1 LLSSFRQLLRI
12 VCGCPG
18 SMYYSIVSNPPIKE
32 LRRNIHSLSWFWD
45 HHQRGLLNLEPSYQR
60 RSVWNQDD
68 KDYFIDTVLN
78 NYPASAIFLCQTI
91 SDEGYSKLSIV
102 DGKQR
107 LSTLF
112 EFINGEFPIY
122 EKATIESLRG
132 KYFQDLDTDI
142 KQKFWK
148 YQFAVEY
155 LPENESIINL
165 IFDRINRNTIKLTSQ
180 ELRHAKFNGE
190 FITTVEELTDWMF
203 NELGN
208 NFPAIDKRSKKQM
221 KDNEMVA
228 QLLLLLEEGV
238 RAYSQDYLDKAFSDR
253 DINWEE
259 KSEIDNEF
267 RSTIQIIK
275 QIIDSSSNLN
285 LTKTR
290 LKNQA
295 DFYSFFGAIAELKQE
310 GKLPQNY
317 TTIAQNIHTFLTEVD
332 HTGKELE
339 TQSIASLTKCQINTL
354 NYYKA
359 VKNNVIVQRKCNSY

>member
-1 LLSSFRQLLRI
+1 
-12 VCGCPG
+12 
-18 SMYYSIVSNPPIKE
+18 
-32 LRRNIHSLSWFWD
+32 
-45 HHQRGLLNLEPSYQR
+45 
-60 RSVWNQDD
+60 
-68 KDYFIDTVLN
+68 
-78 NYPASAIFLCQTI
+78 
-91 SDEGYSKLSIV
+91 
-102 DGKQR
+102 
-107 LSTLF
+107 
-112 EFINGEFPIY
+112 
-122 EKATIESLRG
+122 
-132 KYFQDLDTDI
+132 
-142 KQKFWK
+142 
-148 YQFAVEY
+148 
-155 LPENESIINL
+155 
-165 IFDRINRNTIKLTSQ
+165 
-180 ELRHAKFNGE
+180 
-190 FITTVEELTDWMF
+190 MF